1 MIRSDLS
8 FTLPQA
14 AVDSLLRVNQA
25 HAGSAGSVE
34 TLPSLLPQTGVGE
47 AAALELLAPLVLGGA
62 ADLGGETV
70 FAHMNPPTPWVTW
83 VTTFWNAA
91 VNQNLLHPETAP
103 IALEIERQV
112 MQWLAPA
119 FGADG
124 GLMVPGS
131 TVANLT
137 ALWAARDLRKVSEVV
152 ASVDAHI
159 SIRKAAHLLGLRYR
173 EVAVDAERRLRPEM
187 LGDLSSSALVLTA
200 GTTSAGAIDPLTAGA
215 GAAWRHVDAAWAG
228 PLCLSERHKHLLE
241 GMELADSV
249 TVSAHKWFFQPKES
263 ALVFFSDYERAKGTL
278 SFAGPY
284 LAQPNVGLLGS
295 HGATAVP
302 LLATLLAWGREGLEE
317 RLNRC
322 MEAAEQ
328 LATLV
333 EASEEFVLFGRL
345 STGIVLWRPVRVSVE
360 EALPLIRAAT
370 ISTTVVEGVRWF
382 RSVAAN
388 PMVDAAKVFAAVR
401 EAVLSVSREAV
412 GAGLG

>member
-1 MIRSDLS
+1 MFRSDVS
-8 FTLPQA
+8 FTLPEA
-14 AVDSLLRVNQA
+14 AVDALLEVNQA
-25 HAGSAGSVE
+25 HVGNSGSTE
-34 TLPSLLPQTGVGE
+34 ILPSQLPQDGLGDR
-47 AAALELLAPLVLGGA
+47 AALDLLAPLVLGGA
-62 ADLGGETV
+62 TDLGGEMV

-103 IALEIERQV
+103 VAQAMERQV

-137 ALWAARDLRKVSEVV
+137 ALWAAREMRHVTEVV
-152 ASVDAHI
+152 ASADAHI

-173 EVAVDAERRLRPEM
+173 EVAVDRERRLRPEL
-187 LGDLSSSALVLTA
+187 LGDLSASALVLTA
-200 GTTSAGAIDPLTAGA
+200 GTTSAGAVDPLDAGA

-228 PLCLSERHKHLLE
+228 PLCLSERHKQVLA

-263 ALVFFSDYERAKGTL
+263 ALVFFSDFEAAKGAL

-284 LAQPNVGLLGS
+284 LAEPNVGLLGS
-295 HGATAVP
+295 HGAIGVP
-302 LLATLLAWGREGLEE
+302 LMATLLAWGRVGLEE

-322 MEAAEQ
+322 MSAAEE
-328 LATLV
+328 LAKLV
-333 EASEEFVLFGRL
+333 EGSGEFELFG
-345 STGIVLWRPVRVSVE
+345 
-360 EALPLIRAAT
+360 
-370 ISTTVVEGVRWF
+370 
-382 RSVAAN
+382 
-388 PMVDAAKVFAAVR
+388 
-401 EAVLSVSREAV
+401 
-412 GAGLG
+412 

>member
-1 MIRSDLS
+1 MFRSDLS
-8 FTLPQA
+8 FTLPEA
-14 AVDSLLRVNQA
+14 AIALLLEVNQA
-25 HAGSAGSVE
+25 HAGTAGS
-34 TLPSLLPQTGVGE
+34 TKILSSQLPQDGLGD
-47 AAALELLAPLVLGGA
+47 AAALDLLAPLVLGGA
-62 ADLGGETV
+62 TDLGGEMV

-83 VTTFWNAA
+83 VATFWNAA

-103 IALEIERQV
+103 VAQAIERQV

-137 ALWAARDLRKVSEVV
+137 ALWAARDLRHVTEVV
-152 ASVDAHI
+152 TSVDAHI

-173 EVAVDAERRLRPEM
+173 EVAVDAERRLRPEL
-187 LGDLSSSALVLTA
+187 LGDLSKSALVLTA
-200 GTTSAGAIDPLTAGA
+200 GTTSAGAVDPLTAGA

-228 PLCLSERHKHLLE
+228 PLCLSERHKQVLA

-263 ALVFFSDYERAKGTL
+263 ALVFFSDFEAAKGAL

-284 LAQPNVGLLGS
+284 LAEPNVGLLGS

-302 LLATLLAWGREGLEE
+302 LLATLLAWGRTGLEE

-322 MEAAEQ
+322 MDAAEE
-328 LATLV
+328 LADLV
-333 EASEEFVLFGRL
+333 EASEEFELFGQPV
-345 STGIVLWRPVRVSVE
+345 TGIVLWRPRKVSIKEMLPMIE
-360 EALPLIRAAT
+360 EAM
-370 ISTTVVEGVRWF
+370 ISTTVIDGVRWL

-388 PMVDAAKVFAAVR
+388 PMVDAAKVFAAVQ
-401 EAVLSVSREAV
+401 EAVWSVARTTV
-412 GAGLG
+412 G